1 MATETIAETIQLR
14 CSKAELVKMEPF
26 LKTKYVEQM
35 LSDSYFEYGEGTNG
49 LGGHYYMPY
58 VTPDMTVQVPV
69 DEPQIPPGELMVCRG
84 TRISASDGY
93 VGHIDEFVVNP
104 QNGRITHLVMREG
117 HLWGQKDV
125 IIPVSAM
132 GETIEDTL
140 FLKLDKQQ
148 IEALPT
154 FPLQRRWS

>member
-1 MATETIAETIQLR
+1 
-14 CSKAELVKMEPF
+14 
-26 LKTKYVEQM
+26 
-35 LSDSYFEYGEGTNG
+35 
-49 LGGHYYMPY
+49 
-58 VTPDMTVQVPV
+58 
-69 DEPQIPPGELMVCRG
+69 MVCRG

-140 FLKLDKQQ
+140 LLKLDKQQ